1 MNSKN
6 PRARYWVVGLVVFL
20 VGIGVAFRFP
30 HFSPEPVISGG
41 LAREEW
47 PQVQAAVR
55 RAKIKKVMRAVR
67 TWEWRELPALLADC
81 LGGPVT
87 QVTLCVNDNDHIVTH
102 AKSSTNGFCYFL
114 MKTKTNWMVTGETLP
129 ARELPSD
136 TYSAHPVRGK

>member
-20 VGIGVAFRFP
+20 MGIGVAFRFL

-67 TWEWRELPALLADC
+67 TWDWRKLPALLADC

-87 QVTLCVNDNDHIVTH
+87 QVQTAVNDRNHVFTL
-102 AKSSTNGFCYFL
+102 AKSTNGFSYFL